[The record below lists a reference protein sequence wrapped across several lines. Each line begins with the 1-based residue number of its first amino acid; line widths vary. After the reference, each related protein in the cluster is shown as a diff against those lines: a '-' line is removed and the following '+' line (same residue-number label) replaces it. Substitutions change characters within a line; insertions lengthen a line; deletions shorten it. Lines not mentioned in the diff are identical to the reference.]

1 MCCSF
6 IVSYIWKMH
15 GFDFIQFVCPVLLH
29 ALFYELKTILRNLL
43 HLNPKQDKYCVNW
56 TSSYVPR
63 SQEEPVTT
71 KALNKLITVWT
82 QHQIKSECLESF
94 NHLDKCQYKTT
105 IEIRYKLYFYIYI
118 YMYVYISWKWCTQ
131 YFSMIEKHIHWR
143 LINTMLW
150 NASTFVPIYR
160 WNMVCQFDNL
170 NVNNNCIY
178 IFDIPVFI
186 WQIMNLN
193 RNGGPLFPDGIIRL
207 QFDINFH

>member
-94 NHLDKCQYKTT
+94 NHLDKCQHKTT
-105 IEIRYKLYFYIYI
+105 IEIRYKIYFYIYI
-118 YMYVYISWKWCTQ
+118 YMYVYISWKWCTHNTFPWSKSI
-131 YFSMIEKHIHWR
+131 YIGDW
-143 LINTMLW
+143 LIQCYEMPVHLYLFTDGIWCANLTIW
-150 NASTFVPIYR
+150 TSIIIVFTFLIYR
-160 WNMVCQFDNL
+160 YSYD
-170 NVNNNCIY
+170 
-178 IFDIPVFI
+178 
-186 WQIMNLN
+186 
-193 RNGGPLFPDGIIRL
+193 R
-207 QFDINFH
+207 